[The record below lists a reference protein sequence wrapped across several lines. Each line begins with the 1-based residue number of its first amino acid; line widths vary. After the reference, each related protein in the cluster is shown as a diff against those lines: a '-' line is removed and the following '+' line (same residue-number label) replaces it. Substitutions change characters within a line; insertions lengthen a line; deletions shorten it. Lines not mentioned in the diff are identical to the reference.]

1 MFLLLL
7 VIEVE
12 RPVRRGNGLWEN
24 RHRQNCQGA
33 AGSCLESG
41 LRSPGW
47 SGKGGRNPSL
57 SQRQSLASQQQPW
70 AWKCAIQTCMQLE
83 QVCRTVELWL
93 SSVTPDY
100 SLETLYSCA
109 TLGEIT

>member
-1 MFLLLL
+1 MVLLLL

-57 SQRQSLASQQQPW
+57 SQRQSLAQP
-70 AWKCAIQTCMQLE
+70 T
-83 QVCRTVELWL
+83 T
-93 SSVTPDY
+93 
-100 SLETLYSCA
+100 
-109 TLGEIT
+109 TLGLEVCNTSRHAVGTGVQDS